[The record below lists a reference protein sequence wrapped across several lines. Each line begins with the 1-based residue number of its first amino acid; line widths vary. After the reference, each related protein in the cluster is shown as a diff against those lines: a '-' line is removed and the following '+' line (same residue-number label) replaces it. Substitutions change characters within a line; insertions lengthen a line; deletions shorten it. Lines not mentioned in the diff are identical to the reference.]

1 MPEPHQPMQP
11 PAQQSMQPGQ
21 PNDPQHRTSLVV
33 PILLIAL
40 GALFLLRNWNPGF
53 SPFHLLRTYWPLIL
67 ILVGLGKI
75 WDSTRNRGGS
85 SGSGGQTSSGVAL
98 GSTLGVVAFVVV
110 LVILLGH
117 YQRSRSYASGGGRD
131 RGDDSDR
138 SDYSSHTEQVLE
150 LQGAK
155 SVRAELKMGAGQL
168 NVNGGS
174 GHLLNSRFMFDRK
187 WDSPRVDYQVV
198 DGKGHLEIS
207 QEQGGGIHFGP
218 SDNTWDLNFNNDVP
232 LELEV
237 EMGAGQGNLKLRD
250 MNVTDLQLHMGAGQV
265 ELDLTGERRSDL
277 NVEIKGGVGQATI
290 RLPRDVGVSAHAAG
304 GLGSINASGMHKDGN
319 EYRNDVYGKTTHRIR
334 LDVEGGIG
342 EIDLIQE

>member
-1 MPEPHQPMQP
+1 MPEPQQPMQP
-11 PAQQSMQPGQ
+11 PTQQPRQPGQ
-21 PNDPQHRTSLVV
+21 SNDPQHRTSLVM

-40 GALFLLRNWNPGF
+40 GALFLFRNWNPGF

-75 WDSTRNRGGS
+75 WDASRNRT
-85 SGSGGQTSSGVAL
+85 GSGGQSSSGVAL

-117 YQRSRSYASGGGRD
+117 YQRSRSFASGGGD
-131 RGDDSDR
+131 RSDDSDR

-150 LQGAK
+150 LQGATA
-155 SVRAELKMGAGQL
+155 VRAELKMGAGQL
-168 NVNGGS
+168 NVSGGS

-207 QEQGGGIHFGP
+207 QEQGGIHFGP

-237 EMGAGQGNLKLRD
+237 EMGAGQGNLRLRD
-250 MNVTDLQLHMGAGQV
+250 MNVKDLRLHMGAGQV
-265 ELDLTGERRSDL
+265 ELDLTGERKSDL

-290 RLPRDVGVSAHAAG
+290 RLPHDVGVSAHAAG
-304 GLGSINASGMHKDGN
+304 GLGTINARGMQKDGN
-319 EYRNDVYGKTTHRIR
+319 EYHNDVYGKTEHRIR

-342 EIDLIQE
+342 EIDLIEE

>member
-1 MPEPHQPMQP
+1 MPEPQQPVQP
-11 PAQQSMQPGQ
+11 PGQ
-21 PNDPQHRTSLVV
+21 NPMRPNDQQHRTSLVV

-40 GALFLLRNWNPGF
+40 GALFLLRNWDPGF

-75 WDSTRNRGGS
+75 WDSTRNRGAS
-85 SGSGGQTSSGVAL
+85 SGSGGQPSSGVAL

-117 YQRSRSYASGGGRD
+117 YQKSRSYASGGGD
-131 RGDDSDR
+131 RGDYSDRDR
-138 SDYSSHTEQVLE
+138 SDYASHTEQVLE

-155 SVRAELKMGAGQL
+155 SVRAVLKMGAGQL
-168 NVNGGS
+168 NVSGGS
-174 GHLLNSRFMFDRK
+174 GHLLNSRFNFDRK

-207 QEQGGGIHFGP
+207 QDQDGGIHFGP
-218 SDNTWDLNFNNDVP
+218 SDNNWDLNFNNDVP
-232 LELEV
+232 LELQV
-237 EMGAGQGNLKLRD
+237 EMGAGQGNLRLRD
-250 MNVTDLQLHMGAGQV
+250 MNVKDLQLHMGAGQV
-265 ELDLTGERRSDL
+265 ELDLTGERKSDL

-290 RLPRDVGVSAHAAG
+290 RLPRDVGVSARAAG
-304 GLGSINASGMHKDGN
+304 GLGSINASGMQKDGN
-319 EYRNDVYGKTTHRIR
+319 EYRNDVYGKTPHRIR